1 MTREELSKKIQSNQI
16 VSDSSRDWMENLV
29 SSIFNDFETANCKNC
44 KWLKDEVCVNA
55 DSLKCADYPDV
66 EMMCNEW
73 EKKDV

>member
-1 MTREELSKKIQSNQI
+1 MTREEAEDFNKHKLVFRQSQIPFLKHIDKIY
-16 VSDSSRDWMENLV
+16 
-29 SSIFNDFETANCKNC
+29 NDFETANCKNC